1 MKSSG
6 LSRLAPYLL
15 SVLRIVV
22 ASLFI
27 AHGAQKLFAYP
38 ASSPRPRV
46 PLQSKLGV
54 AGVLEAGGGALMLVG
69 LFSRPVA
76 FILAGEMAFAY
87 FTQHAP
93 SGPWP
98 ILNGGELAVLYCFTW
113 LFFVAAGPGPL
124 SLDAVIRKRA

>member
-6 LSRLAPYLL
+6 LSRLALYLL

-22 ASLFI
+22 AGLFI

-38 ASSPRPRV
+38 ASSPRPTV

-54 AGVLEAGGGALMLVG
+54 AGVLETGGGALMLVG

-76 FILAGEMAFAY
+76 LVLSGEMAFAY

-93 SGPWP
+93 NGRWP
-98 ILNGGELAVLYCFTW
+98 ASERRRAGGFVLFHLAVFRRRGT
-113 LFFVAAGPGPL
+113 GPTQPGRGYPQ
-124 SLDAVIRKRA
+124 RA